1 MRISLIRHFRAPGNA
16 GKRYLGKTDE
26 DILPAER
33 SAPRPAYPVCDMVF
47 SSTLKRA
54 LSTARLI
61 YSGREIEVIDLL
73 TELDFGDFEGK
84 TSGEL
89 KGERSYL
96 DFLDGA
102 AGVPNGENL
111 EGFKKRCVKGFLK
124 AAGRLA
130 GKGAESGAIVTHGG
144 PIMAI
149 MERFSAS
156 KNAFRHY
163 QTGNGKGYLVE
174 YDAVKNAF
182 ITEKELL

>member
-1 MRISLIRHFRAPGNA
+1 M
-16 GKRYLGKTDE
+16 
-26 DILPAER
+26 
-33 SAPRPAYPVCDMVF
+33 
-47 SSTLKRA
+47 KRA
-54 LSTARLI
+54 VSTARLI
-61 YSGREIEVIDLL
+61 YARQDIEVIDLL

-174 YDAVKNAF
+174 CDPVKNAF
-182 ITEKELL
+182 ITEKYLL